1 MARFF
6 FDSLAGAARVPDDIG
21 LELPDFEAARQHAL
35 AGLLDLVRE
44 EIGTVAT
51 SFAILVRDEAG
62 TEVYQANLT
71 FSERSHTPPL
81 G

>member
-6 FDSLAGAARVPDDIG
+6 FDSSAGAAGVTDDIG

-62 TEVYQANLT
+62 TEVYEANLT
-71 FSERSHTPPL
+71 FSERSRL
-81 G
+81 RSGR

>member
-6 FDSLAGAARVPDDIG
+6 FDSSAGAASVTDDIG
-21 LELPDFEAARQHAL
+21 LELSDVEAARQHAL

-44 EIGTVAT
+44 ELGTVAT
-51 SFAILVRDEAG
+51 SFAIWVRDEAG
-62 TEVYQANLT
+62 MEVYQANLT
-71 FSERSHTPPL
+71 FSERSRTSPP

>member
-6 FDSLAGAARVPDDIG
+6 FDSSAGAASVADEVG
-21 LELPDFEAARQHAL
+21 LELPNFEAARQHAL

-62 TEVYQANLT
+62 TEVYHANLA
-71 FSERSHTPPL
+71 FSEHSRAPSR
-81 G
+81 

>member
-6 FDSLAGAARVPDDIG
+6 FDSSVGAASLIDDIG
-21 LELPDFEAARQHAL
+21 LEVPDFEAARHHAL

-51 SFAILVRDEAG
+51 SFAISVRDEVG
-62 TEVYQANLT
+62 TDVYQANLT
-71 FSERSHTPPL
+71 LTECSGTPSR
-81 G
+81 

>member
-6 FDSLAGAARVPDDIG
+6 FDSSAGAAGVTDDIG

-71 FSERSHTPPL
+71 FSERNRLRS
-81 G
+81 GR